1 VSKEIDLSCFS
12 YLATARVLQINKYP
26 QLNVGAEVNGVIDT
40 LAADAPMT
48 AIAAS
53 RLGLNVALI
62 TNPLG
67 DDDQGKSISRNLEQN
82 KVANSI
88 NLLPDIKTPFIV
100 VLSDDE
106 GNREWFSY
114 IREAEKELIKVDLA
128 QIDNSALVYIDLYSG
143 IREASLRAI
152 DYATEKGVPIFLN
165 VSGDIPPPELIA
177 KLKRENI
184 AIIQIGLHE
193 SRETEAE
200 KIAVQI
206 YDTFDPKVSI
216 VTLASKGAIAVSGK
230 TVVKT
235 QAYSVDVVH
244 VHGAGAVFSAGFAFG
259 YLQNWGLQQ
268 NLEFACAIGS
278 LSCTK
283 ERGFEQFTLEKINQL
298 IDRKN
303 K

>member
-1 VSKEIDLSCFS
+1 
-12 YLATARVLQINKYP
+12 
-26 QLNVGAEVNGVIDT
+26 LNGGAEINGVIDT

-62 TNPLG
+62 ANPLG
-67 DDDQGKSISRNLEQN
+67 MDDQGKSISKNLEEN
-82 KVANSI
+82 KVSNSI

-100 VLSDDE
+100 VLSDE
-106 GNREWFSY
+106 GGNREWFAY
-114 IREAEKELIKVDLA
+114 TKEAEKELVKADLA
-128 QIDNSALVYIDLYSG
+128 QIDNSTLVYIDLYSG
-143 IREASLRAI
+143 IQEASLRAI

-165 VSGDIPPPELIA
+165 MSGNIPSPELIA
-177 KLKRENI
+177 RLKEKNN
-184 AIIQIGLHE
+184 AITQIGLHE
-193 SRETEAE
+193 SQESEAE
-200 KIAVQI
+200 KIATQI
-206 YDTFDPKVSI
+206 YETFDPKVSI
-216 VTLASKGAIAVSGK
+216 VTLASKGALAVSGK

-259 YLQNWGLQQ
+259 YLQNLGLQQ

-283 ERGFEQFTLEKINQL
+283 ERGFEQFTLEEIHQL
-298 IDRKN
+298 KDRKN